1 MSDKFPQSGLGKYRP
16 KQTRSTSAPPLALYQ
31 KVKRYILDRV
41 ESGELGPGVRVPS
54 EHQLVEMLG
63 VSRMTVNRALRE
75 LTEEGVLARSQG
87 VGTFVA
93 EQKPFSG
100 LLEVLNIAD
109 EIERAGGVH
118 SCDVHLLRE
127 EKAPEAVA
135 RALEIQ
141 PGGPVF
147 HSIFVHKNSGVPVQL
162 AERWVNPAVGPDYL
176 KHDYTKI
183 TPHQYLQEVAPLQE
197 AQHVLEAILPDKP
210 AQKLLK
216 IGAREPCILLLRRTW
231 ALGQVA
237 TDNRFIYPGSR
248 YRLGGRFEVRRGGP
262 ALI

>member
-1 MSDKFPQSGLGKYRP
+1 MKDKFPKTSLGKYRP
-16 KQTRSTSAPPLALYQ
+16 GRGRQAAAPPLALYQ
-31 KVKRYILDRV
+31 QVKQHILERI
-41 ESGELGPGVRVPS
+41 ESGEWSAGDRVPS
-54 EHQLVEMLG
+54 EHQLVAALG

-75 LTEEGVLARSQG
+75 MTEEGVLTRSQG

-109 EIERAGGVH
+109 EIKRAGGVH
-118 SCDVHLLRE
+118 SCDVHLLTR
-127 EKAPEAVA
+127 EKAPPQVA

-147 HSIFVHKNSGVPVQL
+147 HSIFVHKNNGVPVQL

-210 AQKLLK
+210 TQKLLK

-248 YRLGGRFEVRRGGP
+248 YRLGGRFVAGRRGP

>member
-1 MSDKFPQSGLGKYRP
+1 MNDKFSKSGFGKYPPSR
-16 KQTRSTSAPPLALYQ
+16 KRKAAAPPLALYQ
-31 KVKRYILDRV
+31 QVKQHILARI
-41 ESGELGPGVRVPS
+41 EGGELSAGDRIPS
-54 EHQLVEMLG
+54 EHQLVGALG

-100 LLEVLNIAD
+100 LLEVMNISD
-109 EIERAGGVH
+109 EIQRAGGVH
-118 SCDVHLLRE
+118 SCDVHLLAE
-127 EKAPEAVA
+127 EKAPPQVA

-141 PGGPVF
+141 TGGPVF
-147 HSIFVHKNSGVPVQL
+147 HSIFVHKNNGVPVQL

-183 TPHQYLQEVAPLQE
+183 TPHQYLQAVAPLQE
-197 AQHVLEAILPDKP
+197 AQHVLEAILPDE
-210 AQKLLK
+210 ATQKLLK
-216 IGAREPCILLLRRTW
+216 IGAHEPCILLLRRTW

-248 YRLGGRFEVRRGGP
+248 YRLGGRFEARNGGRS
-262 ALI
+262 LI

>member
-1 MSDKFPQSGLGKYRP
+1 
-16 KQTRSTSAPPLALYQ
+16 LALYQ
-31 KVKRYILDRV
+31 QVKQHILERI
-41 ESGELGPGVRVPS
+41 EKGELSAGDRVPS
-54 EHQLVEMLG
+54 EHKLVDALG

-75 LTEEGVLARSQG
+75 LTEEGVLERSQG

-93 EQKPFSG
+93 GQKPFSG

-118 SCDVHLLRE
+118 SCDVHLLAE
-127 EKAPEAVA
+127 EKAPPAVA

-141 PGGPVF
+141 TGGAVF
-147 HSIFVHKNSGVPVQL
+147 HSIFVHKNGGVPVQL

-197 AQHVLEAILPDKP
+197 AQHVLEAILPDKTT
-210 AQKLLK
+210 QKLLK

-248 YRLGGRFEVRRGGP
+248 YRLGGRFAPGRRGP